1 MFDFVFRMVIL
12 ILCFISVSFSDVE
25 EPKFEKIK
33 TEEESFYNASTIDV
47 STTSKDKQVELDN
60 YLSRYDKIGFP
71 KKQEKYYKYNPK
83 PLGRKNNRNFIP
95 EEKKTE
101 EYWQKRIKNNI
112 AARNSREERRRKELE
127 TLEKKAAYEKEN
139 LELRLFIQKIET
151 ENQYLLYEISLLREN
166 KNY

>member
-1 MFDFVFRMVIL
+1 MVFLAIFNSCTFSPGVDDPEFD
-12 ILCFISVSFSDVE
+12 
-25 EPKFEKIK
+25 KIK
-33 TEEESFYNASTIDV
+33 TEEESSDFYKSNDNLGSIKEKQLELD
-47 STTSKDKQVELDN
+47 SYLPRNDKLSYHRRHDKQ
-60 YLSRYDKIGFP
+60 
-71 KKQEKYYKYNPK
+71 YKYNPK

-95 EEKKTE
+95 ENKKTE

-112 AARNSREERRRKELE
+112 AARKSREDRRKKELE
-127 TLEKKAAYEKEN
+127 ILEKKAQYEKEN